1 MFTFYLQKNDII
13 QLFLFHFQSIFHNE
27 NKVCTTLKNFLFVT
41 IIAVYKQILNRKV
54 QRVMW

>member
-13 QLFLFHFQSIFHNE
+13 QLFLFHFQSNYIMK
-27 NKVCTTLKNFLFVT
+27 NKVCDTLEHFLFVT
-41 IIAVYKQILNRKV
+41 IIAGYKQILNRKV